1 MPENIL
7 NIPKNKKVGFVGLG
21 ISNTPVAELFKDKG
35 YSVSLRDKKEQ
46 PEILGF
52 ECFFGENYLDNI
64 FEDILFLAP
73 AVRPDIPGLVD
84 AKEKGVI
91 LTSEINEFLRLRK
104 GKVIAVTGSDGKTTT
119 TTIIHEILKNSGV
132 KTLLGGNIGSN
143 LLVNLE
149 NEDENTVTICELSS
163 FQLMKTSYPPDAAV
177 ITNLSPNHLDWHKN
191 MEEYIN
197 AKKHI
202 FKFMKKGFCVINA
215 DDPTSMSFFNEIP
228 VKTVFV
234 SGKQELKEGVYFDK
248 EAIYY
253 NNAKIL
259 NINDINIPG
268 LHNVY
273 NYSQAIAAAYGY
285 TTKYIIEKVA
295 STFKGVK
302 HRIQLVGEADG
313 VKFYDSSIDS
323 SPTRTAAA
331 LNSFNRKVIVIAGG
345 YDKKIPLE
353 PLGELFKNKAKHVI
367 LMGHTGEKIK
377 EILEKTGFTGEI
389 KTVSSMDEAVTT
401 AGQLAK
407 AGDIVVLSP
416 AAASFDM
423 FKNFEERG
431 ERFAKC
437 VADLTGKRNGK
448 SI

>member
-1 MPENIL
+1 M
-7 NIPKNKKVGFVGLG
+7 
-21 ISNTPVAELFKDKG
+21 
-35 YSVSLRDKKEQ
+35 
-46 PEILGF
+46 
-52 ECFFGENYLDNI
+52 
-64 FEDILFLAP
+64 
-73 AVRPDIPGLVD
+73 
-84 AKEKGVI
+84 
-91 LTSEINEFLRLRK
+91 
-104 GKVIAVTGSDGKTTT
+104 
-119 TTIIHEILKNSGV
+119 
-132 KTLLGGNIGSN
+132 
-143 LLVNLE
+143 
-149 NEDENTVTICELSS
+149 
-163 FQLMKTSYPPDAAV
+163 
-177 ITNLSPNHLDWHKN
+177 W
-191 MEEYIN
+191 
-197 AKKHI
+197 
-202 FKFMKKGFCVINA
+202 
-215 DDPTSMSFFNEIP
+215 
-228 VKTVFV
+228 
-234 SGKQELKEGVYFDK
+234 
-248 EAIYY
+248 
-253 NNAKIL
+253 
-259 NINDINIPG
+259 
-268 LHNVY
+268 
-273 NYSQAIAAAYGY
+273 
-285 TTKYIIEKVA
+285 
-295 STFKGVK
+295 
-302 HRIQLVGEADG
+302 EADG